1 MKYLKAF
8 EKLEGN
14 EYIRESVTDSL
25 LVVLLILFIKSNGLT
40 PEKMASNLKSWVVD
54 FCSFVSAYG
63 YPIDREVLDF
73 KLQGLIDIAFD
84 KIRNAAGAN

>member
-1 MKYLKAF
+1 MKYLKTF
-8 EKLEGN
+8 ENLEGN

-63 YPIDREVLDF
+63 YPIDREVLDL
-73 KLQGLIDIAFD
+73 KLQGLLDIAFD
-84 KIRNAAGAN
+84 KIRNASGAN

>member
-1 MKYLKAF
+1 MKYLKTF

-84 KIRNAAGAN
+84 KIRNATGVN